1 MPRSSAARLRGR
13 QRNTGNLLRTSV
25 IFDFDGVLIDSR
37 FAVSHCMNR
46 ALAAHGLPERA
57 PEELYRYIGPPTS
70 IAFADLLGEPQEA
83 PLVSAVIRSY
93 RECYGATAVENT
105 RVFDGIPE
113 ALTHLA
119 AEHRLAVAT
128 SKPLP
133 FAEQLLR
140 GLGLRD
146 RFAAVAGPALD
157 AADDKTA
164 TLAAALDALGSTRA
178 VMIGDTTFDIM
189 AAIAHGMPGIGVA
202 WGIGDTEDLEAAGAT
217 RIVATPGELPG
228 AVADALAPVG

>member
-1 MPRSSAARLRGR
+1 
-13 QRNTGNLLRTSV
+13 LLGTSV

-46 ALAAHGLPERA
+46 ALAAHGLPERP

-70 IAFADLLGEPQEA
+70 IAFADLLGEPPGA
-83 PLVSAVIRSY
+83 PFVTEVIRSY
-93 RECYGATAVENT
+93 RECYGATAVQNT
-105 RVFDGIPE
+105 RVFAGIPE
-113 ALTHLA
+113 ALSELSS
-119 AEHRLAVAT
+119 EHRLAVAT

-140 GLGLRD
+140 ALGLRD
-146 RFAAVAGPALD
+146 RFATVAGPAFD

-164 TLAAALDALGSTRA
+164 TLAAALAALGPTRA
-178 VMIGDTTFDIM
+178 VMIGDTTFDIV
-189 AAIAHGMPGIGVA
+189 AAVAHGMPGIGVA
-202 WGIGDTEDLEAAGAT
+202 WGIGDAADLEAAGAS
-217 RIVATPGELPG
+217 RIVATPGELPD